1 MAVRT
6 RGRPRGCLIALVAA
20 LVLTVAVVVGLR
32 RVLDSAGFRSE
43 VSARLSAAIG
53 QPVTVG
59 TIDFDWLPVPAV
71 AASDITI
78 GGSER
83 AANSG
88 QPVTRPAEGT
98 KDRSLPSIAL
108 GAVRIVPRLSSL
120 LSRPIAIER
129 VELVGLAV
137 RALRDREG
145 RWQLPLPALSPA
157 DRDEPARVEVG
168 EVVLRDGLLSVT
180 DEGGP
185 RPGPGGGRE
194 APSIRDIRAR
204 VRRDGAVM
212 RLEDLSAA
220 IGESAVSGRGSAG
233 PEGLRLSLA
242 WSRLRPGDLPEVF
255 GLAGIEATPG
265 TSIEGDRP
273 LTLDVAID
281 ASGALSASGR
291 VAAERAT
298 FQLLDLSQL
307 QSPLQVAGNR
317 LVLEPLTFS
326 AYGGSHRG
334 RVTAFLDTRPIRWVL
349 DTRID
354 NVDLRQLVNDTTTVP
369 DSLSG
374 SGMLRGRLE
383 GVLLQPMLDRA
394 AGRMEVVLTKGAIHN
409 FPLVAAV
416 NSALKV
422 AEGDTRDL
430 RFETL
435 TATMAV
441 ANGKAVTDDLVV
453 RSGGMIVTA
462 SGTLGFD
469 HSLDFKGRVTL
480 SREKVAELVGRQ
492 KEVARLK
499 NSDGEIEVPVVV
511 SGTVTEPRYTVDVA
525 GLLKRGLQD
534 ELERRL
540 KKGLRGIIK

>member
-6 RGRPRGCLIALVAA
+6 RGRRRGCLIALVAA
-20 LVLTVAVVVGLR
+20 LALTLLVVFGLR
-32 RVLDSAGFRSE
+32 RVLDSAGFRAE

-71 AASDITI
+71 AASDITV
-78 GGSER
+78 GS
-83 AANSG
+83 
-88 QPVTRPAEGT
+88 AEG
-98 KDRSLPSIAL
+98 RPVPSLAL
-108 GAVRIVPRLSSL
+108 EAIRIVPRLSSL

-129 VELVGLAV
+129 VELVGLAL

-145 RWQLPLPALSPA
+145 RWQLPLPALPPA
-157 DRDEPARVEVG
+157 NRGGPARVEIG
-168 EVVLRDGLLSVT
+168 EVILRDGLLSVT
-180 DEGGP
+180 DEGV
-185 RPGPGGGRE
+185 PGQGRD

-204 VRRDGAVM
+204 VRQNGSVM
-212 RLEDLSAA
+212 RLEDLTAA

-242 WSRLRPGDLPEVF
+242 WSRLRAGDLPEVCA
-255 GLAGIEATPG
+255 LAGIEATPG

-273 LTLDVAID
+273 LTLDVVID
-281 ASGALSASGR
+281 ASGALTALGR
-291 VAAERAT
+291 VAATRAT

-307 QSPLQVAGNR
+307 QSPLQLAGNR
-317 LVLEPLTFS
+317 LVLDPVTFN

-334 RVTAFLDTRPIRWVL
+334 RLTARLGVTPIAWVL

-354 NVDLRQLVNDTTTVP
+354 NVDLRQFVNDTTTVP

-374 SGMLRGRLE
+374 TGMLRGRLE
-383 GVLLQPMLDRA
+383 GVLLEPMLDRA
-394 AGRMEVVLTKGAIHN
+394 TGRMEVVLTKGAIHN

-441 ANGKAVTDDLVV
+441 ANGGAVTDDLVV
-453 RSGGMIVTA
+453 RSGELTVTA

-469 HSLDFKGRVTL
+469 HSLDFRGRVIF
-480 SREKVAELVGRQ
+480 SADKAAELVRSV
-492 KEVARLK
+492 KEAARLRNAK
-499 NSDGEIEVPVVV
+499 GEIEVPVVV
-511 SGTVTEPRYTVDVA
+511 SGTVTDPRYAVDVA

-540 KKGLRGIIK
+540 KKGLRGLIK